1 MKRPPSSL
9 DRLPS
14 GWWIIPAATLGLA
27 FWAGLIFLI
36 F

>member
-1 MKRPPSSL
+1 MSRLVPSL

-14 GWWIIPAATLGLA
+14 GWWIIPAATFGLA
-27 FWAGLIFLI
+27 FWAGLISLI